1 MAERTKRAPVRRRGR
16 PTGNTSGETKER
28 VLLAAQRTFAALGY
42 ESTTNKAIA
51 DEAGI
56 TTGAIYHYFDSK
68 RELYAAV
75 LEHVS
80 TVIYGRFREAAV
92 GDDLR
97 ARVHAVLDAA
107 VALGDS
113 DPSYAAF
120 VVAVPT
126 EAQRHEE
133 LAGLAAV
140 QTRASVDFWT
150 ELVQDGVDGLL
161 DDVDPAVA
169 IATLR
174 MVSGGLA
181 RYASIADS
189 DEYHRSVD
197 GLKRLI
203 DHTMFKE

>member
-1 MAERTKRAPVRRRGR
+1 MARTTKAPVRRRGR
-16 PTGNTSGETKER
+16 PTGNTSGDTRER

-42 ESTTNKAIA
+42 EPTTNKAIA

-56 TTGAIYHYFDSK
+56 TTGAIYHYFESK
-68 RELYAAV
+68 RDLYAAV
-75 LEHVS
+75 LDHVS
-80 TVIYGRFREAAV
+80 SVIYGRFREAAV
-92 GDDLR
+92 GPDLR

-107 VALGDS
+107 VGLGDS

-120 VVAVPT
+120 VVSVPT
-126 EAQRHEE
+126 EAQRHAE
-133 LAGLAAV
+133 LADLAAV

-150 ELVQDGVDGLL
+150 ELVEEGAGDLVKG
-161 DDVDPAVA
+161 VDPAVA

-181 RYASIADS
+181 RYASIADA